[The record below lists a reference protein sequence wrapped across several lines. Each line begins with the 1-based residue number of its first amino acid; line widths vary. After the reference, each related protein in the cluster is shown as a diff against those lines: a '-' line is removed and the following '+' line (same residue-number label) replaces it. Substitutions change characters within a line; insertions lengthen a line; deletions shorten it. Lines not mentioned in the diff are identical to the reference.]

1 MHVEAS
7 ELVIYFS
14 ATAFLGWILES
25 VYRSIVDRQWVN
37 AGFLFGPFVPIYGVG
52 AMTLAGLYLILKD
65 VPWYLLWPIL
75 LISPT
80 IIEYSASLL
89 LEKVFGLRLWDYGER
104 RFNVHGRVCLFF
116 SGIWAILAM
125 LALVVINPFL
135 FNTIGRVTT
144 VHRYFYFGAL
154 LMYFLIDGIYSI
166 LAIVGFKKFMGDLK
180 KIVIQGVVFI
190 PSSDLGVG
198 RMPIEIRKIIKP
210 LKSHP
215 HLASSLKP
223 ILHVIPEPIA
233 KKLVKTVG
241 TRHFK

>member
-1 MHVEAS
+1 MYFEAS
-7 ELVIYFS
+7 DLFIYFS

-25 VYRSIVDRQWVN
+25 AYRSIVDRQWVN

-52 AMTLAGLYLILKD
+52 AMTIAGLSLMLKD
-65 VPWYLLWPIL
+65 VPGYLFWPIL
-75 LISPT
+75 VISPT

-89 LEKVFGLRLWDYGER
+89 LEKAFGLRLWDYGDR
-104 RFNVHGRVCLFF
+104 RFNLHGRVCLFF

-125 LALVVINPFL
+125 LAIVVINPFL
-135 FNTIGRVTT
+135 FNGIARGIITN
-144 VHRYFYFGAL
+144 RYFYYGAL

-166 LAIVGFKKFMGDLK
+166 RAIVGFKKFVKDLK
-180 KIVIQGVVFI
+180 QTVIQGIAFI

-198 RMPIEIRKIIKP
+198 RMPAEIRKIIKP

-223 ILHVIPEPIA
+223 ILHVIPEPIV